1 MKNILNLFKKPVTN
15 HPTLEDSQESVFFS
29 TALTEKDENTPTI
42 VPWKDRSIEINAT
55 PFAPGQGY
63 SLLQAFCA
71 KNKYMAHLQSG
82 VVERLG
88 SFLEFVK
95 IPSGNDVIK
104 QDEYGNFLFFLLS
117 GAIAVNR
124 VQPRGE
130 RLLLAET
137 LPGDI
142 LGEMSLLDSGIRFSA
157 CTTVEDSE
165 IAVLTAD
172 AMDYMM
178 TKDAHLAASLAALLA
193 RKLSLRLRAVSSRLG
208 GN

>member
-1 MKNILNLFKKPVTN
+1 MKHILNLFKKPVTS
-15 HPTLEDSQESVFFS
+15 PQKSEVPQESVFFS
-29 TALTEKDENTPTI
+29 TALTEHGEDAPAI

-55 PFAPGQGY
+55 HLPPGRGNQ
-63 SLLQAFCA
+63 LLQVFCA
-71 KNKYMAHLQSG
+71 KNKYMAHLQTST
-82 VVERLG
+82 VNRLG
-88 SFLEFVK
+88 GFLEFVH
-95 IPSGNDVIK
+95 IPSGKDVIQ
-104 QDEYGNFLFFLLS
+104 QDEYGNFMFFLLS
-117 GAIAVNR
+117 GVIAVNR
-124 VQPRGE
+124 TQPRGE
-130 RLLLAET
+130 RLLMAET
-137 LPGDI
+137 QPGDI

-172 AMDYMM
+172 AMDHMM